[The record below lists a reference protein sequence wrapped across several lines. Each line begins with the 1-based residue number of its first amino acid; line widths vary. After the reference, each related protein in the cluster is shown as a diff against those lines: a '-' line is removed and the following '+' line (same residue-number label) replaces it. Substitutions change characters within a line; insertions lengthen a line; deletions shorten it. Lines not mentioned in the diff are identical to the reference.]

1 MIKSKKLVG
10 VVLFDKALMLLRER
24 GPENLLPKQRKA
36 AQKLLLLGEIYFS
49 AFGQATVQNFAII
62 VFLQNKY
69 C

>member
-1 MIKSKKLVG
+1 
-10 VVLFDKALMLLRER
+10 MLLRER
-24 GPENLLPKQRKA
+24 GSENLLPKQRKA

-49 AFGQATVQNFAII
+49 AFGPATVQNFAII